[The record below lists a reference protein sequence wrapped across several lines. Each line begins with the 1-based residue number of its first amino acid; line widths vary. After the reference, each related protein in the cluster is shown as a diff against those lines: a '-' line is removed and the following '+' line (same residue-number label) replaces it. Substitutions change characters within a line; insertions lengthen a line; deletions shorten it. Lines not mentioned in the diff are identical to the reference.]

1 MEEFART
8 RRGSKFFD
16 ADLPKIASMLERIAI
31 GLEEKNKIEEKKLI
45 LEQKKWLKE
54 NREEAKDE
62 KIQEAKDYIANLR
75 AIKNGLSPSDDQE
88 S

>member
-1 MEEFART
+1 MEDFAKT

-16 ADLPKIASMLERIAI
+16 MDLPKIASMLERIAV
-31 GLEEKNKIEEKKLI
+31 GLEEKNKLEEKKLM

-54 NREEAKDE
+54 NRSEDRDE
-62 KIQEAKDYIANLR
+62 KIQEAKDYITNLR
-75 AIKNGLSPSDDQE
+75 AIKDGLNPSDDQE